1 MKRNE
6 EIIYKEAKVFLESIV
21 EANTLVDVTCVF
33 IFFLLEKLYVEF

>member
-33 IFFLLEKLYVEF
+33 IFFFIREVVR